1 MSKKFNFALKKK
13 GFGFTEEKEKT
24 PRKANIRR
32 FTADPRVGLTQTQV
46 NLRKKEGY
54 TNAPVDPPSK
64 TTKEIIQSNVFTYFN
79 LIFATIAILLILVG
93 SFRDLTFL
101 PIIIANTLIGIV
113 QEIRSKK
120 VLDNLS
126 VLNSPKAHVLRDGK
140 VSTIPAEELVLDDI
154 VVFTAGTQ
162 IPADATVIG
171 GIVQVNEALI
181 TGESDEITKE
191 KNAPLLSGSF
201 IVSGKCLARIDKV
214 GEDSYVSKLT
224 LEAKQVK
231 EGEQSEMIRSLNRL
245 VKTVGI
251 LIIPIGVVLFTE
263 SIVVSHASIRTGVV
277 SMVAAIIGMIPEGL
291 YLLASVALVVSVMR
305 LAKEKV
311 LVHEM
316 ACIETLARVDTL
328 CVDKTGTITENTME
342 TNALIPLKSDDY
354 DIPKNLEELVGNF
367 VSNMSKD
374 NITMAALQKF
384 FKESSGQKA
393 SNITPFS
400 SATKYSSLAFG
411 DKTYVLGAP
420 EFVLRDDYELW
431 KEEIEKSS
439 KEGYRVLVFGHYHGQ
454 ISSAKPLTEKVDA
467 YALLLLS
474 NPIRKEAPQ
483 TFRYFENQGV
493 DIKVISGD
501 NPITVANVAQKAGIS
516 NAQNYVD
523 ARSLK
528 SKEDIEDAV
537 LRYTVF
543 GRVTP
548 NQKRQFVSALK
559 KAGRVVAMTGDGVN
573 DVLALKDA
581 DCSIAMASGS
591 DAAAQASQLVL
602 LESDFSKMPS
612 VVYEGRRVVNNI
624 ERSSSL
630 FLVKNLFSFLMALF
644 SMITLTNYPLSPSQ
658 VSMISMFTIGIPAFL
673 LSMEPNKN
681 MIRGRFLTNVLLQ
694 ALPAGLTNFIVVSA
708 MVIFGNVF
716 GVENNDVSTAST
728 LLLAIVG
735 FMILFRISKPM
746 NMIRWTIWVTM
757 LFGILFSIFFA
768 KNLFNISHIS
778 LKGGMLLAVFSLLTE
793 PIFRYTTLLV
803 ERGQTF
809 MHFFYEKWQQVK
821 KSYL

>member
-1 MSKKFNFALKKK
+1 MSKKISFTFRKK
-13 GFGFTEEKEKT
+13 GLGLTEEKNKQVRKT
-24 PRKANIRR
+24 NITR
-32 FTADPRVGLTQTQV
+32 FMADPRTGLSQSQV
-46 NLRKKEGY
+46 NIRKKEGY

-64 TTKEIIQSNVFTYFN
+64 TTQEIIKSNVFTYFN
-79 LIFATIAILLILVG
+79 LIFVIIAILLILVG

-101 PIIIANTLIGIV
+101 PIIIANTLIGII

-120 VLDNLS
+120 VLDDLS

-171 GIVQVNEALI
+171 GIVQVNESLI

-191 KNAPLLSGSF
+191 KNASLLSGSF
-201 IVSGKCLARIDKV
+201 IVSGKCLARIEKV

-224 LEAKQVK
+224 LEAKQAK

-245 VKTVGI
+245 VKAVGI
-251 LIIPIGVVLFTE
+251 LIIPIGIVLFTE
-263 SIVVSHASIRTGVV
+263 SMIFSDASVRTGVV

-305 LAKEKV
+305 LARDKV

-342 TNALIPLKSDDY
+342 TNAMIRLHSDTYTIPE
-354 DIPKNLEELVGNF
+354 NLEILLGDF

-374 NITMAALQKF
+374 NITMAALQDF
-384 FKESSGQKA
+384 FKEVSKQKA
-393 SNITPFS
+393 SNVTPFS
-400 SATKYSSLAFG
+400 SATKYSSLSFS

-420 EFVLRDDYELW
+420 EFVLRDQYQIW
-431 KEEIEKSS
+431 QKEIEKYSS
-439 KEGYRVLVFGHYHGQ
+439 EGYRVLVFGHYHGQ
-454 ISSAKPLTEKVDA
+454 VTATKPLTERVDA

-474 NPIRKEAPQ
+474 NPIRKEAPE
-483 TFRYFENQGV
+483 TFEYFENQGV
-493 DIKVISGD
+493 EIKVISGD
-501 NPITVANVAQKAGIS
+501 NPITVSKVAQKAGIS

-523 ARSLK
+523 ASNLK
-528 SKEDIEDAV
+528 TAEDIEEAV

-559 KAGRVVAMTGDGVN
+559 KSGRVVAMTGDGVN

-612 VVYEGRRVVNNI
+612 VVLEGRRVVNNI

-644 SMITLTNYPLSPSQ
+644 SMFTLTNYPLSPSQ

-716 GVENNDVSTAST
+716 GVESNDVSTAST

-746 NMIRWTIWVTM
+746 NMIRWTIWGTM
-757 LFGILFSIFFA
+757 LFGMLFSIFFA
-768 KNLFNISHIS
+768 KELFNISHIS

-803 ERGQTF
+803 EKGQVF
-809 MHFFYEKWQQVK
+809 AHFFYEKWQQ
-821 KSYL
+821 